1 MKVYFDLF
9 ENKEDVVREFQINS
23 EQLEG
28 VEILYACYSYE
39 DYSGDTHVIFR
50 KDGKLYEVNGG
61 HCSCNGLEGQW
72 EPEETTVAALLFRP
86 NVAEDAKAI
95 LRSL

>member
-9 ENKEDVVREFQINS
+9 ECKEDVLREFQIDS

-28 VEILYACYSYE
+28 CEILYAWYGYS

-61 HCSCNGLEGQW
+61 HCSCYGLEEQW
-72 EPEETTVAALLFRP
+72 TPEETTVAALLFRP
-86 NVAEDAKAI
+86 NVADAAKAI
-95 LRSL
+95 LQML